1 MVVHPRQGEDV
12 TAERKKDQREY
23 ELELDDLPQL
33 EPERIDE
40 LPPRVLDLA
49 QVPPPRDRVE
59 IRRVFL
65 IEPRLRRHD
74 EEHHKRQDREE
85 REKRPRHRHAP
96 RPQPDEEIRQE
107 DPHRVENR

>member
-1 MVVHPRQGEDV
+1 MN
-12 TAERKKDQREY
+12 TNY
-23 ELELDDLPQL
+23 DLPQL

-74 EEHHKRQDREE
+74 EEHHKGRIE
-85 REKRPRHRHAP
+85 RNAKNVTASYPGAQRYVPATVT
-96 RPQPDEEIRQE
+96 
-107 DPHRVENR
+107 PHGPSQTRKFGRKIPIV